1 LINKYI
7 SFIYLLIMTS
17 IASMYYERDLKMN
30 IDPQYQIKHSLKKL
44 GYLNTD
50 YELNKQNYIKNKL
63 SSKILLELD
72 TELYISDLIN
82 QIKNSNEYLL
92 YCQYLDNSIKRSVEL
107 EEYLI
112 SNNIKSFYDNCTEE
126 ELEYLGY

>member
-1 LINKYI
+1 M
-7 SFIYLLIMTS
+7 SS

-72 TELYISDLIN
+72 TELYINDLIN
-82 QIKNSNEYLL
+82 QIKSSNEYLL